1 MARSSPVSVAFAA
14 VLLVSNPAANAIA
27 QQSDTSSTP
36 RSPLVAADRYAPVYD
51 ELRNMTPR
59 KDRVAPVH
67 DLTLRRDAIEFKLAQ
82 GGISLLT
89 SVAGRTVGAVF
100 VGAGSV
106 SFAPPW
112 DVERAQL
119 LHVLGDTVLYAPIS
133 AVAFVF
139 ADSTQGE
146 LEHRLTF
153 GAGNITPGA
162 SGVAGDA
169 VDHLIE
175 GRAHNVHSTLM
186 AALLNGDANGFFY
199 AYVKRKNG
207 EDLIFEVDPDHGEQ
221 VLLQR
226 GGRLEGQKVQTVC
239 QFPLAA
245 DLGDSEPVDER
256 ERDPLKVEAYRI
268 EATIAK
274 GLDFSAATTVRFTAR
289 RNSIRWARFL
299 LFSELQVDSVVD
311 ETGIADTF
319 HRAKNSA
326 ELWVR
331 LAGSL
336 RAGETHSIRVVY
348 HGDLLAFDSFRARP
362 VRLPVRTPP
371 GVPAPV
377 VQPSVPANTWY
388 FMKDPDTW
396 FPRRDRAT
404 YGTLQAADMDM
415 TFHSPSRYRLASVGR
430 LVESRTDGG
439 VQTTH
444 WVTERPT
451 TVASFNIGDFEET
464 QIRDP
469 RIPPVIMQ
477 VNGEGHRALRTMG
490 ALGGLHPE
498 EDVGADVANSLEFFS
513 RAFGPPLAQQ
523 FYATEIPYFYG
534 KAFPGL
540 IYLSFETFQTVNE
553 SGSEETF
560 RSHEMAHQWWGIGV
574 DAATYRDAWL
584 SEGFAE
590 FSGLWYTQ
598 VILNDNEKFFKLLE
612 DRKREIRARR
622 GDVAP
627 IGLGDRLIGMD
638 HPRDYSLM
646 VYAKGAWVLQM
657 VRNMMIDFRTMKED
671 AFTAMMQ
678 DFYQQYRG
686 RRAST
691 QDFQRVVEQH
701 VNLPM
706 DWFFNEWVNGT
717 AIPTYI
723 LSWHGEPASDNKYLL
738 HVRVRQEDVPSDFV
752 MPVPLEIDFKSGG
765 HATIRVTVRGPVTD
779 AQLQLPSEPAKLVLN
794 PLESVLAD
802 VKEEGWH

>member
-1 MARSSPVSVAFAA
+1 M
-14 VLLVSNPAANAIA
+14 
-27 QQSDTSSTP
+27 
-36 RSPLVAADRYAPVYD
+36 
-51 ELRNMTPR
+51 
-59 KDRVAPVH
+59 
-67 DLTLRRDAIEFKLAQ
+67 
-82 GGISLLT
+82 
-89 SVAGRTVGAVF
+89 
-100 VGAGSV
+100 
-106 SFAPPW
+106 
-112 DVERAQL
+112 
-119 LHVLGDTVLYAPIS
+119 
-133 AVAFVF
+133 
-139 ADSTQGE
+139 
-146 LEHRLTF
+146 
-153 GAGNITPGA
+153 
-162 SGVAGDA
+162 
-169 VDHLIE
+169 
-175 GRAHNVHSTLM
+175 
-186 AALLNGDANGFFY
+186 
-199 AYVKRKNG
+199 
-207 EDLIFEVDPDHGEQ
+207 
-221 VLLQR
+221 
-226 GGRLEGQKVQTVC
+226 
-239 QFPLAA
+239 
-245 DLGDSEPVDER
+245 
-256 ERDPLKVEAYRI
+256 
-268 EATIAK
+268 
-274 GLDFSAATTVRFTAR
+274 
-289 RNSIRWARFL
+289 
-299 LFSELQVDSVVD
+299 
-311 ETGIADTF
+311 
-319 HRAKNSA
+319 
-326 ELWVR
+326 
-331 LAGSL
+331 
-336 RAGETHSIRVVY
+336 
-348 HGDLLAFDSFRARP
+348 
-362 VRLPVRTPP
+362 
-371 GVPAPV
+371 
-377 VQPSVPANTWY
+377 
-388 FMKDPDTW
+388 
-396 FPRRDRAT
+396 
-404 YGTLQAADMDM
+404 
-415 TFHSPSRYRLASVGR
+415 
-430 LVESRTDGG
+430 
-439 VQTTH
+439 
-444 WVTERPT
+444 
-451 TVASFNIGDFEET
+451 
-464 QIRDP
+464 
-469 RIPPVIMQ
+469 
-477 VNGEGHRALRTMG
+477 
-490 ALGGLHPE
+490 
-498 EDVGADVANSLEFFS
+498 
-513 RAFGPPLAQQ
+513 
-523 FYATEIPYFYG
+523 
-534 KAFPGL
+534 
-540 IYLSFETFQTVNE
+540 SFETFQTVNE